1 MAPAVH
7 FTLFA
12 LFITSAAAYTNH
24 TVGGT
29 AGWLFDPNT
38 NTSSANY
45 ASWAANQTFDLGD
58 YLSKSRSKIAK
69 NRHRFQFILLSIII
83 SDEPNQTVV
92 LTYNETTFRSC
103 SIDNSSDTDTLI
115 YDKGSQEF
123 GRPLTVEVPLTM
135 EGSNYFFSNAGDG
148 VPCENG
154 MAFGINVSHGVGL
167 PPSLNQPP
175 PPAYVEPPS
184 SADGGLTPPE
194 TVRPSG
200 AGLGGGDNVRM
211 AVWYALTFYGIF
223 FALVR
228 G

>member
-7 FTLFA
+7 LTLIA
-12 LFITSAAAYTNH
+12 LFITGAAAYTNH
-24 TVGGT
+24 TVGGS
-29 AGWLFDPNT
+29 AGWLFDQNT

-58 YLSKSRSKIAK
+58 YLIFRT
-69 NRHRFQFILLSIII
+69 NT
-83 SDEPNQTVV
+83 NQTVV

-115 YDKGSQEF
+115 YDKGNQEF
-123 GRPLTVEVPLTM
+123 GQPLTVEVPLTI
-135 EGSNYFFSNAGDG
+135 EGANYFFSSASDG
-148 VPCENG
+148 IQCENG

-184 SADGGLTPPE
+184 NADGSLTPPV
-194 TVRPSG
+194 TIQPSG
-200 AGLGGGDNVRM
+200 AGLRVGDNVRR
-211 AVWYALTFYGIF
+211 AVCYALTFYGIF
-223 FALVR
+223 ALVQV
-228 G
+228 